1 MLLIYSLLSALVL
14 TILIELVVAYFLGYR
29 TKLEI
34 IAIVCINSITNPVL
48 NYLLLL
54 NHHFSIIKAE
64 ELLVLF
70 LELAVVLVEWRLLVY
85 ALQQK
90 SWKMFLLSMVMNSC
104 SYLMG
109 VLIFR

>member
-14 TILIELVVAYFLGYR
+14 TVLIELIIAFLLGYR
-29 TKLEI
+29 TKSEI
-34 IAIVCINSITNPVL
+34 IAIICVNLITNPVL

-54 NHHFSIIKAE
+54 NYHFSIIKAE

-70 LELAVVLVEWRLLVY
+70 LELSVVLVEWRLLVY

-90 SWKMFLLSMVMNSC
+90 SWQLFLLSLVMNSC
-104 SYLMG
+104 SYLIG

>member
-1 MLLIYSLLSALVL
+1 MLPIYNLLSALVL
-14 TILIELVVAYFLGYR
+14 TVLIESIIAGFLGYR
-29 TKLEI
+29 TKSEI
-34 IAIVCINSITNPVL
+34 IAIICVNLITNPVL

-54 NHHFSIIKAE
+54 NYHFSIIKAE

-70 LELAVVLVEWRLLVY
+70 LELSVVLVEWRLLVY

-90 SWKMFLLSMVMNSC
+90 SWQLFLLSLVMNSC
-104 SYLMG
+104 SYLIG